1 MPEKIKIKTWRCSCG
16 YSQDFDPND
25 KEMRGKVFPKEKD
38 DTCPS
43 CGKEKLKKETNPD
56 KKAIMAFSDTM
67 SAEEKQEKK
76 DKYED
81 K

>member
-1 MPEKIKIKTWRCSCG
+1 MEKIKIKSWCCSCG

-25 KEMRGKVFPKEKD
+25 KEMREKVFSDKKD
-38 DTCPS
+38 NTCPS

-56 KKAIMAFSDTM
+56 KKSIMEFSDKMTT
-67 SAEEKQEKK
+67 EEKQKIK
-76 DKYED
+76 DIYED